1 MTMAI
6 GDLVERF
13 RTGDRLALAR
23 ALSVIEN
30 QRAGFA
36 ELLHSCYAHVGR
48 AHRIGLTGPPG
59 AGKSTLATV
68 LTKCFREQGL
78 TVGIVAVDPT
88 SPFTGGA
95 ILGDRVRMQEVAL
108 DEGVFIRSMATRGSL
123 GGLALTTVELA
134 DAMDA
139 FGFDIVLLETV
150 GVGQSELEVAHAVD
164 TTVVILVPE
173 SGDGIQVLKS
183 GLMEI
188 ADIFVV
194 NKSDRDGAQTL
205 QKELEALVHLSPA
218 AEWNVPVLPTVGVR
232 GEGVPEL
239 AQAVQEHGAILTAS
253 GTRDT
258 HRRDRAAHRV
268 RQVVNTRI
276 GRKVWDDAGV
286 QDILARGLTRLY
298 EDHVSPYSVA
308 EDILAHLSIATD

>member
-1 MTMAI
+1 MTAA
-6 GDLVERF
+6 VEALLGRF
-13 RTGDRLALAR
+13 QQGDRLALAR
-23 ALSVIEN
+23 ILSIIEN
-30 QRAGFA
+30 RRAGFA
-36 ELLHSCYAHVGR
+36 HLLHESYTHVGR

-59 AGKSTLATV
+59 AGKSTLAAA
-68 LTKCFREQGL
+68 LTQCFRAQDQ

-95 ILGDRVRMQEVAL
+95 ILGDRVRMQDVAL

-139 FGFDIVLLETV
+139 FGFDIILMETV
-150 GVGQSELEVAHAVD
+150 GVGQAELEVAHAAD

-194 NKSDRDGAQTL
+194 NKADRDGAHVL
-205 QKELEALVHLSPA
+205 QKELEALVHLRPPA
-218 AEWNVPVLPTVGVR
+218 AWSVPVLATVGLT
-232 GEGVPEL
+232 GEGVADL
-239 AQAVQEHGAILTAS
+239 AQAAREHGACLQDS
-253 GTRDT
+253 GRGPAK
-258 HRRDRAAHRV
+258 RRDRAAHRV
-268 RQVVNTRI
+268 RQVVDDRI
-276 GRKVWDDAGV
+276 GRGVWADAGV
-286 QDILARGLTRLY
+286 RDILEAGLDRLD
-298 EDHVSPYSVA
+298 EDHLSPYSLA
-308 EDILAHLSIATD
+308 EDILAHLKITLD